1 MKKFL
6 AIALIAASFVACN
19 EGEKKVEETTTTD
32 TTTIVTP
39 AVADTLQ
46 VVTDSTVKTTVT
58 TDTTTIKK

>member
-19 EGEKKVEETTTTD
+19 EGEKKVEETTNTD

-39 AVADTLQ
+39 ATVDTLQ

-58 TDTTTIKK
+58 TDTTKKN